1 MGIFSKFID
10 RAKRNAEPPNIYSMP
25 ITPENAQQRSELFHE
40 KHMKN
45 IEGYEKFDK
54 KDVINRDLTPKE
66 VSFLKYVDGKEP
78 EAIAGY
84 WTHEEAL
91 DIAKELRIFFANGY
105 AEYTTDPKS
114 LRVSDIKELLSAK
127 GIPTSGKKADLI
139 VRLLESYS
147 AEEISAL
154 GLPRVIKLTE
164 KGRKVANSTPISLMH
179 DHILDY
185 RCLKQIIDGNPDA
198 ASLEVR
204 RYKRNMPTHGAPG
217 AFSSGEAARVP
228 DCLFNL
234 EVFPTKEDNDL
245 FKALIILSWMLGKG
259 FPSKKYLS
267 NWMGESFPLHVS
279 DDEIKKVCER
289 MHKKYEGFEYPDALP
304 DISEA
309 RWEKLNDKSLT
320 AISYELA
327 GRIDMAIPIYEE
339 LVSKGYNSKSTF
351 NSLIKI
357 YTKTGLDEDAI
368 RIADAEVKLFG

>member
-54 KDVINRDLTPKE
+54 KDVVNRDLTPKE

-91 DIAKELRIFFANGY
+91 DIGKELRIFFANGY

-164 KGRKVANSTPISLMH
+164 KGRNIADKTPLSLMH
-179 DHILDY
+179 DHVLEY
-185 RCLKQIIDGNPDA
+185 RCLKQIIEGNTTGA
-198 ASLEVR
+198 ALDVGKYLRSKPTYGTPGSFSNGCAAEV
-204 RYKRNMPTHGAPG
+204 PA
-217 AFSSGEAARVP
+217 
-228 DCLFNL
+228 CLFDL
-234 EVFPTKEDNDL
+234 EVFPDKKDNDI
-245 FKALIILSWMLGKG
+245 FKALIILSCMLGSG

-267 NWMGESFPLHVS
+267 DWMGDSFPLHVS
-279 DDEIKKVCER
+279 DDKIEEICER
-289 MHKKYEGFEYPDALP
+289 MHKKYNGFDYPHGPQEL
-304 DISEA
+304 SET
-309 RWEKLNDKSLT
+309 RWQRLNSKSLI
-320 AISYELA
+320 AMSYELA
-327 GRIDMAIPIYEE
+327 GRIDKAIPIYEE
-339 LVSKGYNSKSTF
+339 LIAKGYNSRSTF
-351 NSLIKI
+351 NSLKKI
-357 YTKTGLDEDAI
+357 YKKIGPDENAI
-368 RIADAEVKLFG
+368 RIMNAEEKMFG